1 MTRLLFPEEDMAV
14 MEYQVDEGLK
24 IEPAY
29 YVPILPLILVNG
41 AEGIGTGWSSNVPQ
55 YNPLDLIEQIKR
67 KLLGKELGNL
77 KPWYRGYTGEICE
90 TAHNQFLTTGR
101 FKITN
106 NDIMEITELPLNKWT
121 GDYKAMLE

>member
-14 MEYQVDEGLK
+14 MDYQVDEGLN

-77 KPWYRGYTGEICE
+77 QPWYRGYTGEICE
-90 TAHNQFLTTGR
+90 TAHN
-101 FKITN
+101 
-106 NDIMEITELPLNKWT
+106 
-121 GDYKAMLE
+121 

>member
-90 TAHNQFLTTGR
+90 TAHN
-101 FKITN
+101 
-106 NDIMEITELPLNKWT
+106 
-121 GDYKAMLE
+121 